1 MPYLQRDLKS
11 SASVAHP
18 VLFRLVRF
26 FFFFYYYYKYPR
38 VLFPDKYACTHKPDG
53 IVYDFYR
60 NLISTSA
67 IAVYQSEFYCP
78 TYLCAHSKMS
88 PLVAS
93 VAKQPLKPWY
103 RKVPPLAH
111 FSYFWIWIWPRRWRK
126 KTHEGTWSPIQRA
139 LAWKTGAEIAAAVK
153 IYRRKLLLM

>member
-1 MPYLQRDLKS
+1 MHTQ
-11 SASVAHP
+11 
-18 VLFRLVRF
+18 
-26 FFFFYYYYKYPR
+26 
-38 VLFPDKYACTHKPDG
+38 PDG

-93 VAKQPLKPWY
+93 VALKPIFRY
-103 RKVPPLAH
+103 RTGPLLPIFGYMNFALQVAEEEEEDTRGRTPDRQFNVRCH
-111 FSYFWIWIWPRRWRK
+111 EKPARK
-126 KTHEGTWSPIQRA
+126 SRPA
-139 LAWKTGAEIAAAVK
+139 DVK
-153 IYRRKLLLM
+153 IYRCKLLPM